1 MDTISAVTR
10 RLSGSGPG
18 PMTAVLGTLQ
28 RARRVVQ
35 RNMLVYRHSWIVIV
49 SGFFEPLFYLLGIG
63 YGLGY
68 FVTSVEVRPGFEI
81 PYAAFVAPGLLAMS
95 CMNGAIAETIFNVFF
110 RLNYERIY
118 EGMMAT
124 PLGIRDIAI
133 GELIWSLFRGT
144 MYAAAFVAVM
154 FVMGLVFSW
163 WVLLVVPG
171 AILLGAAFSGAGLA
185 ATSFMRTVQDF
196 DLPMGLVVMP
206 MFLFSGVFFP
216 LSVYDE
222 HGLSWIHWI
231 VEALPL
237 YRGVHLFRGLSSGL
251 VDATMIFDVAYLLVF
266 TAIGLTIAMW
276 QMERRL
282 VK

>member
-1 MDTISAVTR
+1 MTAITR
-10 RLSGSGPG
+10 RIPAPG
-18 PMTAVLGTLQ
+18 PAAPLIGTL
-28 RARRVVQ
+28 RRSLRVVQ
-35 RNMLVYRHSWIVIV
+35 RNMMVYRHSWIVIV
-49 SGFFEPLFYLLGIG
+49 SGFFEPVFYLLGIG
-63 YGLGY
+63 FGLGY
-68 FVTSVEVRPGFEI
+68 FVQTVELRPGFEI

-95 CMNGAIAETIFNVFF
+95 SMNGAIAETIFNVFF

-144 MYAAAFVAVM
+144 LYAGAFVAVM
-154 FVMGLVFSW
+154 AVMGLVYSP
-163 WVLLVVPG
+163 WVILVVPG
-171 AILLGAAFSGAGLA
+171 AILLGAAFSAAGLA

-206 MFLFSGVFFP
+206 MFLFGGVFFP
-216 LSVYDE
+216 LSVYE
-222 HGLSWIHWI
+222 KVSPVIPWII
-231 VEALPL
+231 EALPL
-237 YRGVHLFRGLSSGL
+237 YRGVHLFRGLSTGTL
-251 VDATMIFDVAYLLVF
+251 ELTMLFDVAYLLVF
-266 TAIGLTIAMW
+266 TTVGLWIAMQ

>member
-1 MDTISAVTR
+1 MTAITQ
-10 RLSGSGPG
+10 RLPASGPVSE
-18 PMTAVLGTLQ
+18 VLGTL
-28 RARRVVQ
+28 RRSMRVVQ
-35 RNMLVYRHSWIVIV
+35 RNLMVYRHSWIVIV

-68 FVTSVEVRPGFEI
+68 FVRDVEVVPGFSI

-95 CMNGAIAETIFNVFF
+95 CMNGAIAESIFNVFF

-124 PLGIRDIAI
+124 PLGIRDIAV

-154 FVMGLVFSW
+154 FALGLVFSPL
-163 WVLLVVPG
+163 VVLVVP
-171 AILLGAAFSGAGLA
+171 AAVLLGAAFSAAGLA

-206 MFLFSGVFFP
+206 MFLFGGVFFP
-216 LSVYDE
+216 LNLYASV
-222 HGLSWIHWI
+222 SPVIPWII
-231 VEALPL
+231 EALPL
-237 YRGVHLFRGLSSGL
+237 YRGVHLFRALSTGTA
-251 VDATMIFDVAYLLVF
+251 DAAMLFDVAYLLAF
-266 TAIGLTIAMW
+266 TAIGLWIAMA

>member
-1 MDTISAVTR
+1 MTAITR
-10 RLSGSGPG
+10 RLPARGPAA
-18 PMTAVLGTLQ
+18 PVIGTL
-28 RARRVVQ
+28 RRSLRVVQ
-35 RNMLVYRHSWIVIV
+35 RNAMVYRHSWIVIV

-63 YGLGY
+63 YGLGM
-68 FVTSVEVRPGFEI
+68 FVDTVAIRPGFEI

-144 MYAAAFVAVM
+144 LYAAAFVAVM
-154 FVMGLVFSW
+154 FVMGLVYSP

-171 AILLGAAFSGAGLA
+171 AVLLGAAFSAAGLA

-206 MFLFSGVFFP
+206 MFLFGGVFFP
-216 LSVYDE
+216 IASYEDISPVIP
-222 HGLSWIHWI
+222 WII
-231 VEALPL
+231 ESLPL
-237 YRGVHLFRGLSSGL
+237 YRGVHLFRGLSTGTVELSML
-251 VDATMIFDVAYLLVF
+251 FDVAYLLAF
-266 TAIGLTIAMW
+266 TAVGLWIAMT

-282 VK
+282 VN

>member
-1 MDTISAVTR
+1 MTAIAR
-10 RLSGSGPG
+10 PRPQSGPV
-18 PMTAVLGTLQ
+18 PAVFGTLR

-35 RNMLVYRHSWIVIV
+35 RNLLVYRHSWIVIV

-63 YGLGY
+63 FGLGF
-68 FVTSVEVRPGFEI
+68 FVQTVEVRPGFEI

-124 PLGIRDIAI
+124 PLGIRDIAV

-144 MYAAAFVAVM
+144 LYAAAFVGVM
-154 FVMGLVFSW
+154 FAMGLVFSW

-171 AILLGAAFSGAGLA
+171 AILLGAAFSAAGLA

-206 MFLFSGVFFP
+206 MFLFGGVFFP
-216 LSVYDE
+216 ITIYEQVSPAIRWV
-222 HGLSWIHWI
+222 I
-231 VEALPL
+231 EALPL
-237 YRGVHLFRGLSSGL
+237 YRGVHLFRGLSTGTVELSML
-251 VDATMIFDVAYLLVF
+251 FDVAYLLVF
-266 TAIGLTIAMW
+266 TAIGLTIAMQ

-282 VK
+282 IK

>member
-1 MDTISAVTR
+1 MTAITR
-10 RLSGSGPG
+10 RIPAPG
-18 PMTAVLGTLQ
+18 PASALTGTL
-28 RARRVVQ
+28 RRSMRVVQ
-35 RNMLVYRHSWIVIV
+35 RNAMVYRHSWIVIV

-63 YGLGY
+63 FGLGT
-68 FVTSVEVRPGFEI
+68 FVQTVEIRPGFEI

-144 MYAAAFVAVM
+144 LYAAAFVGVM
-154 FVMGLVFSW
+154 FAMGLVFSP

-171 AILLGAAFSGAGLA
+171 AILLGAAFSAAGLA

-206 MFLFSGVFFP
+206 MFLFGGVFFP
-216 LSVYDE
+216 ISIYDTV
-222 HGLSWIHWI
+222 SPVVRFV

-237 YRGVHLFRGLSSGL
+237 YRGVHLFRGLSTGT
-251 VDATMIFDVAYLLVF
+251 VEATMLFDVAYLLAF
-266 TAIGLTIAMW
+266 TAVGLWIAMT

>member
-1 MDTISAVTR
+1 MTAISR
-10 RLSGSGPG
+10 RLPAPG
-18 PMTAVLGTLQ
+18 LAAPVLGTL
-28 RARRVVQ
+28 RRSLRVVQ
-35 RNMLVYRHSWIVIV
+35 RNMMVYRHSWIVIV
-49 SGFFEPLFYLLGIG
+49 SGFFEPLFYLIGIG
-63 YGLGY
+63 YGLGL
-68 FVTSVEVRPGFEI
+68 FVNTVEVRPGFEI

-95 CMNGAIAETIFNVFF
+95 SMNGAIAETIFNVFF

-144 MYAAAFVAVM
+144 LYAAAFVAVM
-154 FVMGLVFSW
+154 AVMGLVFSP
-163 WVLLVVPG
+163 WVVLVVPG
-171 AILLGAAFSGAGLA
+171 AILLGAAFSAAGLA

-206 MFLFSGVFFP
+206 MFLFGGVFFP
-216 LSVYDE
+216 ISIYPEWVR
-222 HGLSWIHWI
+222 WI

-237 YRGVHLFRGLSSGL
+237 YRGVHLFRGLSTGALELSML
-251 VDATMIFDVAYLLVF
+251 FDVAYLVAF
-266 TAIGLTIAMW
+266 TTVGLWIAMA